1 MEENK
6 KMKAFAK
13 HRRCMKSKGDRL
25 GWMLRS
31 EVKYLS
37 LREIAEYG
45 KIVDDSCCFISAT
58 LRMIM

>member
-1 MEENK
+1 
-6 KMKAFAK
+6 MKAFAK